1 MIYLDN
7 AATTYPKPPEVIEAV
22 CTLLREYGGNPGRG
36 GHRLSR
42 LCGEKVFECRES
54 FAQLI
59 KAENPEH
66 VIFTK
71 NATEAINIAIKG
83 TLSAGD
89 EIIISS
95 MEHNSVLRSAVSME
109 KEGVTVKIARAGCD
123 GLVTF
128 DCILPLITEKTKLI
142 CVTHA
147 SNVVGTINPI
157 EDICIKARL
166 KGILT
171 LIDCAQT
178 GGILPI
184 DAKLFDM
191 AAFAGH
197 KGLYGPFGTGILY
210 IRDNLLPSPLIHGGT
225 GSFSESAL
233 MPETL
238 PDRYE
243 AGTLNAASIAGL
255 NEGIRFVMREGVYEK
270 EKELTRLLAEKLSSI
285 KGVRILGNPGVG
297 VIGMVISG
305 FDCVDVAQRLDSEFS
320 VASRAGLH
328 CAPMAHRTL
337 GTIAHGM
344 LRFSPGF
351 FTTEDDITT
360 ACRALEKILY

>member
-1 MIYLDN
+1 MIYFDN

-210 IRDNLLPSPLIHGGT
+210 IRDNL
-225 GSFSESAL
+225 
-233 MPETL
+233 
-238 PDRYE
+238 
-243 AGTLNAASIAGL
+243 
-255 NEGIRFVMREGVYEK
+255 
-270 EKELTRLLAEKLSSI
+270 
-285 KGVRILGNPGVG
+285 
-297 VIGMVISG
+297 
-305 FDCVDVAQRLDSEFS
+305 
-320 VASRAGLH
+320 
-328 CAPMAHRTL
+328 
-337 GTIAHGM
+337 
-344 LRFSPGF
+344 
-351 FTTEDDITT
+351 
-360 ACRALEKILY
+360 